1 MTRIPP
7 IAPPALSMAAIQPY
21 VLNYELVTPMY
32 GGGVKAHTV
41 DEAMP
46 IRASAIRGQLRF
58 WWRLLAEHQWRL
70 GDTDAIRKA
79 EFALWGGMGDKDPLA
94 SKVLLKVGA
103 VQKLSV
109 QPWAFYE
116 INPNN
121 NRYRGLPKPNNWA
134 NVPYVLFPAQG
145 KAPDSSEAQA
155 PHALAQAGLTW
166 QLSLAFDYSVKNPAS
181 AEQQE
186 QVWQALQ
193 TIPYGQTR
201 TYKDI
206 ATSIGRPS
214 ASRAVGAAIGRNP
227 VSIIVP
233 CHRVLGVNGNLT
245 GFAGGLDNKRFLL
258 DLEQASPQP
267 I

>member
-1 MTRIPP
+1 MTKNARKNVQQKHLFILHRNKIDAILIKKEYDSGFTGRPNLG
-7 IAPPALSMAAIQPY
+7 ASMNVYQYQTDSPTGRLRLFADS
-21 VLNYELVTPMY
+21 
-32 GGGVKAHTV
+32 AH
-41 DEAMP
+41 
-46 IRASAIRGQLRF
+46 
-58 WWRLLAEHQWRL
+58 LLAILWENDAPNRVVLPAAENVQEHDVLQAAASQLQAYFAGDLNAFTVPLRL
-70 GDTDAIRKA
+70 QGT
-79 EFALWGGMGDKDPLA
+79 
-94 SKVLLKVGA
+94 
-103 VQKLSV
+103 
-109 QPWAFYE
+109 AF
-116 INPNN
+116 
-121 NRYRGLPKPNNWA
+121 
-134 NVPYVLFPAQG
+134 
-145 KAPDSSEAQA
+145 
-155 PHALAQAGLTW
+155 
-166 QLSLAFDYSVKNPAS
+166 
-181 AEQQE
+181 QQ

-206 ATSIGRPS
+206 AASIGRPS